1 VELAGD
7 GRGGTDGDAGQGDM
21 GLDDLK
27 PDDPGAVRYAQ
38 HLLATSR
45 EELHRADTKVSI
57 VFAATGAAIVTFIAG
72 ALAGGWSPVELTAAH
87 ELLWWVSTAA
97 AGAALVLMGAAV
109 YPRGRQGATSPAIVA
124 YYGDVALFQEPGALR
139 TLIER
144 SASRELDQLVD
155 QLVQVSRLVR
165 FKYCLLAVAM
175 WALLASASGCS
186 LAVVLQGM
194 GL

>member
-1 VELAGD
+1 M
-7 GRGGTDGDAGQGDM
+7 GQG
-21 GLDDLK
+21 GRALDDLE

-38 HLLATSR
+38 RLLATSR

-57 VFAATGAAIVTFIAG
+57 VFAATGAAIATFIAG

-87 ELLWWVSTAA
+87 EVLWWASTAT

-109 YPRGRQGATSPAIVA
+109 YPRGRQGGTSPTVVA
-124 YYGDVALFQEPGALR
+124 YYGDVAWFHEPAALR
-139 TLIER
+139 AIIER

-165 FKYCLLAVAM
+165 FKYYLLAVAM
-175 WALLASASGCS
+175 WALLASAVGCS
-186 LAVVLQGM
+186 LAVVLQST